1 MKKSGLIAREQ
12 QRRALDNLI
21 TRVHTRAWILD
32 VVTITLGQMGFTPE
46 DLKLFCEEY
55 MKTEQEYSEEINT
68 DYKSDKHLDYAAD
81 KIDRVLKQYV
91 PEEMFVPFD
100 ERHKVNFL

>member
-1 MKKSGLIAREQ
+1 MKKSGLIVREQ
-12 QRRALDNLI
+12 RRRAFDNLVA
-21 TRVHTRAWILD
+21 RVHTRAWILD

-46 DLKLFCEEY
+46 DLKLFSEEY
-55 MKTEQEYSEEINT
+55 EKTEKEYSDEINT

-100 ERHKVNFL
+100 ERHKVTFL